1 LSDIRYRGAPAL
13 RIPYRDRFGAEVAV
27 RIRCRLAACLP
38 GDPRFVWRRGDKPQL
53 YGLER
58 LGTPEFVVLVEGES
72 DCHTL
77 WHHGV
82 PALGIPGA
90 GTWNE
95 ARDAAHLEH
104 VAKIYVVVEPD
115 RGGEALLKW
124 LARSRI
130 RERAYLLDLAP
141 HKDPSAL
148 HCAGPEGFEAAFA
161 AAVAR
166 ARPFAQILAAQ
177 RSRASTEAWAA
188 CRPIASAPR
197 ILEAFAAAYRAAGA
211 VGEVRI
217 AQTLYLALTSRFLA
231 RPVSVAVKGPS
242 SGGKSFTVE
251 TVLRFFPPQAVHCM
265 TAISDRALAYTEADL
280 QHRLLVVFEAAGMVG
295 EFASYL
301 IRSLLSEGRPD
312 LRGGGEDGRRIPAAA
327 HREGGADRTSGDHH
341 GSPLASGERD
351 PAAVAAGHRHAG
363 TDPGGAAGD
372 RGSEDTLSRPRPLA
386 CPAALD
392 RARRAPGG
400 DSLRA
405 GTGGAHPAVGGTAAA
420 RLRPVAGADPRPCDP
435 APGEPAAGC

>member
-1 LSDIRYRGAPAL
+1 MGRAGEPIDLAAHRERIGQALDCLPADERALWLRIGMALKSGLGEDGFELWDAWSRRAENYREADARAVWRSIDADGGITLGTLFFEASRHGYVRAVPGTSRLTSASRNEGRSPEAQPTGGGAGIPPEQHCNAATLRAYAALKKLPEAFLRSLGLSDIRYRGAPAL
-13 RIPYRDRFGAEVAV
+13 LIPYRDRFGAEVAV
-27 RIRCRLAACLP
+27 RIRCRLAASLP
-38 GDPRFVWRRGDKPQL
+38 GDPRFLWRRGDKPQL

-166 ARPFAQILAAQ
+166 ARPFAEILAAQ
-177 RSRASTEAWAA
+177 RSRAST
-188 CRPIASAPR
+188 
-197 ILEAFAAAYRAAGA
+197 
-211 VGEVRI
+211 
-217 AQTLYLALTSRFLA
+217 
-231 RPVSVAVKGPS
+231 
-242 SGGKSFTVE
+242 
-251 TVLRFFPPQAVHCM
+251 
-265 TAISDRALAYTEADL
+265 
-280 QHRLLVVFEAAGMVG
+280 
-295 EFASYL
+295 
-301 IRSLLSEGRPD
+301 
-312 LRGGGEDGRRIPAAA
+312 
-327 HREGGADRTSGDHH
+327 
-341 GSPLASGERD
+341 
-351 PAAVAAGHRHAG
+351 
-363 TDPGGAAGD
+363 
-372 RGSEDTLSRPRPLA
+372 
-386 CPAALD
+386 
-392 RARRAPGG
+392 
-400 DSLRA
+400 
-405 GTGGAHPAVGGTAAA
+405 
-420 RLRPVAGADPRPCDP
+420 
-435 APGEPAAGC
+435 